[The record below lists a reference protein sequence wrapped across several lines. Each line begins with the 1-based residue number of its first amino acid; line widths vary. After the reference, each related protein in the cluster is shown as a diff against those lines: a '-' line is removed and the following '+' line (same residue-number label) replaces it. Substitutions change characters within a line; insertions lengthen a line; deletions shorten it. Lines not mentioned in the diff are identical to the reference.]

1 MEEKQL
7 KLMYSENYQNI
18 ILQEIADIYDIDN
31 KDYICSNSR
40 KQNLIYAKRLF
51 VYILRT

>member
-7 KLMYSENYQNI
+7 KLMYSENYQDI
-18 ILQEIADIYDIDN
+18 ILQEIADLYDIDN

-40 KQNLIYAKRLF
+40 K
-51 VYILRT
+51 